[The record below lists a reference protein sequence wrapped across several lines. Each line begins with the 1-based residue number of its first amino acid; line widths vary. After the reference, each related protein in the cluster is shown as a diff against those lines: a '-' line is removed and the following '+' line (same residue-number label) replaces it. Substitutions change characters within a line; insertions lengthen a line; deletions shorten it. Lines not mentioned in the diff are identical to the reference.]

1 MNGKTMTDLIENY
14 NTQYEKKRLG
24 MWLDLSTYCNAKC
37 PQCHRTNA
45 DGLEKVDWLP
55 LIQWSFEEFK
65 KMFPQ
70 KTLNNINHF
79 DICGTWG
86 DPIMNKDI
94 FKIVE
99 YIMKYSTAKVLI
111 NTNGSFR
118 NPDWW
123 WELGALGRG
132 RITVMW
138 AIEGITQEQHE
149 LYRQDTRLKLVLE
162 NMETFSGAGGKCQVF
177 TVTFKH
183 NENDMHNIAKL
194 AKAHGASD
202 IFFVQSNR
210 FYENRQFKFIDKD
223 RMEKTLERA
232 DKKSSDF
239 YWKTLN
245 LHDDNHMRLIYEESQ
260 RH

>member
-1 MNGKTMTDLIENY
+1 MKNLIENY
-14 NTQYEKKRLG
+14 NTQYEKRNIG

-37 PQCHRTNA
+37 PQCHRTDAN
-45 DGLEKVDWLP
+45 GLQKVDWLP

-65 KMFPQ
+65 KIFPP
-70 KTLNNINHF
+70 KTLLNINHF

-99 YIMKYSTAKVLI
+99 YIMDHSKASVLI

-123 WELGALGRG
+123 WDFGLLGKN

-138 AIEGITQEQHE
+138 AVEGITQDQHS
-149 LYRQDTRLKLVLE
+149 LYRQDTNLELILE
-162 NMETFSGAGGKCQVF
+162 NMEAFSLAGGYSEVF

-183 NENDMHNIAKL
+183 NEDDLLAISQMVKTYGAKN
-194 AKAHGASD
+194 

-210 FYENRQFKFIDKD
+210 FYENNKFKFIDKS
-223 RMEKTLERA
+223 RVEKTLEKTTREET
-232 DKKSSDF
+232 DF
-239 YWKTLN
+239 YWRSWHLY
-245 LHDDNHMRLIYEESQ
+245 DNEHMEMIRKESVK
-260 RH
+260 RKIED